1 MYKPRPTHQLEL
13 SSQNQVGAQVPCSRD
28 FLPRKKYQKYQ
39 KHIAG
44 LQLKLEMERVDINK
58 TYCCGLALKLMQ
70 FNSCGLSNTNISYCV
85 ITNLFFFGIT
95 LSKKTETWPSPHR
108 IELLKDTYMMCM
120 SKGKLLHHIIEE
132 HNFEAGKVIKWKCMP
147 NILNV
152 SNFFFFFI

>member
-1 MYKPRPTHQLEL
+1 MQPVNQEPTWSGTNADGSPSQQMYKPQPTHQLEL
-13 SSQNQVGAQVPCSRD
+13 SIGQNQVGAQVPCSRD

-85 ITNLFFFGIT
+85 ITNIFF
-95 LSKKTETWPSPHR
+95 W
-108 IELLKDTYMMCM
+108 YY
-120 SKGKLLHHIIEE
+120 
-132 HNFEAGKVIKWKCMP
+132 IK
-147 NILNV
+147 
-152 SNFFFFFI
+152 